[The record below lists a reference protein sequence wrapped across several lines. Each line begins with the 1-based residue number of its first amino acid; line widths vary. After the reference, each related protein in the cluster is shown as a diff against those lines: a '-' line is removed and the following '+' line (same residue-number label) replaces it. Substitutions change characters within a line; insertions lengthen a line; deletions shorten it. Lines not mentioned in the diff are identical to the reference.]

1 MSRPDDIRLTTKS
14 LRVTVADRTLVD
26 DLDFELAAGEV
37 VALLGRNGAGKTL
50 LLHTLA
56 GLRDPAAGDLGL
68 AEQAIDALGRQEL
81 ARCLVLMPQHADD
94 VFPATVLETALIGR
108 HPHIDRFAWETAGD
122 VQKARDALAAVD
134 LAELESRDVSTLSGG
149 ERRRLA
155 IAQCLTQEAPLMLLD
170 EPTNHLDPQHQLDA
184 LELFRHLANQGRGL
198 LMALHDVNFAARYA
212 DRCLLLYGDGSWETG
227 QARDVL
233 TPDRLEAL
241 YGTPMQ
247 ALPWQDR
254 QVFVPIVRERSR

>member
-1 MSRPDDIRLTTKS
+1 MSRPDDIRLTTTK

-26 DLDFELAAGEV
+26 DLNFELGAGEV

-56 GLRDPAAGDLGL
+56 GLRAPAAGDVSL
-68 AEQAIDALGRQEL
+68 AAETIDALGRQDL
-81 ARCLVLMPQHADD
+81 ARRLVLMPQHADD
-94 VFPATVLETALIGR
+94 VFPATVLETTLIGR
-108 HPHIDRFAWETAGD
+108 HPHIDRFGWETAGD
-122 VQKARDALAAVD
+122 VRKARDALAAVD
-134 LAELESRDVSTLSGG
+134 LAELESRDVLTLSGG

-184 LELFRHLANQGRGL
+184 LELIRRLANQGRGL

-212 DRCLLLYGDGSWETG
+212 DRCLLLYGDGNWETG
-227 QARDVL
+227 RTEDIL

-254 QVFVPIVRERSR
+254 QVFVPVVRERSR